1 MTAQLELDLTR
12 RAATPPRARLRTRLG
27 SRAAAWA
34 RAVLLW
40 TPVWV
45 PLLFLGQLVVLGL
58 APTLAESSR
67 LDRAEA
73 EVRARASALSEEQR
87 VLAEEARM
95 LSDGVYRE
103 RVRRSLLDPASAPLT
118 LERARAS
125 RP

>member
-1 MTAQLELDLTR
+1 
-12 RAATPPRARLRTRLG
+12 
-27 SRAAAWA
+27 
-34 RAVLLW
+34 V
-40 TPVWV
+40 PV
-45 PLLFLGQLVVLGL
+45 LFLGQLVVLGL